1 MIELKRSKIFNNKLN
16 YMNFTTPTAKEL
28 IQFLQQFP
36 SETPV
41 VATWGVN
48 RKRIGHG
55 TVIKDYHTG
64 NERDACT
71 VVEFDVEF

>member
-1 MIELKRSKIFNNKLN
+1 MMELKRSKIFNNKLN

-41 VATWGVN
+41 VATWGGN

>member
-1 MIELKRSKIFNNKLN
+1 MMEMKRSKVFNNKLN

-36 SETPV
+36 PETPV
-41 VATWGVN
+41 VATWGGN
-48 RKRIGHG
+48 RKRIGQA
-55 TVIKDYHTG
+55 TVVKDYHTG

-71 VVEFDVEF
+71 VVEIDVEF